1 MQNVIII
8 KTSIE
13 TIRSKLVLKSEFV
26 VTDVVGTYKQTKR
39 LAYQSNKSFKDNC
52 ILSARML
59 CAEYGIV
66 CQKWQVNLIECQ
78 DMAFFSSYDSL
89 QAIEF

>member
-1 MQNVIII
+1 MQNHIII
-8 KTSIE
+8 KVSLE

-26 VTDVVGTYKQTKR
+26 VSDVIGTYKQSKR
-39 LAYQSNKSFKDNC
+39 LVYQSNKSFKDNC

-59 CAEYGIV
+59 VAEHGIA

-78 DMAFFSSYDSL
+78 DMAFFSSHDSL